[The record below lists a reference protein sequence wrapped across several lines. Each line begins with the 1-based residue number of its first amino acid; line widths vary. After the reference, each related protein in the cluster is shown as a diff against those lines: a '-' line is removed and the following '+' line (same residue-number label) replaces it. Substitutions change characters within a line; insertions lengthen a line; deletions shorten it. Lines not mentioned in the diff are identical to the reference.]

1 MKQETTPTIDLSQL
15 SAEQLEAALLEKK
28 AAKKTAQEKVE
39 KAFKKEKDDFLLA
52 SVMKFIALSHEL
64 EGLKNFTITTANKL
78 YNDMFEI
85 QGKEPKAVNTFSL
98 KNEKF
103 KVTVDRQERFEFTEE
118 ATVHIQSIKDIL
130 REKFQDR
137 NKGFYNFLESILMR
151 NSKGDLDPKLLAKG
165 RKQVNDLGDAAL
177 INEFEKL
184 SNCQRVVGSALYCRA
199 YKVDEKGKWQDINV
213 QFSSL

>member
-1 MKQETTPTIDLSQL
+1 MNTETQNQNDLSQL
-15 SAEQLEAALLEKK
+15 TEEQLEAALMAKRN
-28 AAKKTAQEKVE
+28 AKKNEQQKIE
-39 KAFKKEKDDFLLA
+39 KAFQKEKEDFLFA

-64 EGLKNFTITTANKL
+64 SELKNFTITTANKL
-78 YNDMFEI
+78 YSDMFEI
-85 QGKEPKAVNTFSL
+85 QGKEPKEVNTFSL
-98 KNEKF
+98 KTDKF

-118 ATVHIQSIKDIL
+118 AAVHIQAIKDIL

-137 NKGFYNFLESILMR
+137 NKGFYNFLESVLMR

-165 RKQVNDLGDAAL
+165 RKQVNEIGDTAL
-177 INEFEKL
+177 IAEFEKL

-199 YKVDEKGKWQDINV
+199 YKIDERGKWQDINV